1 MSSGAPWL
9 AFVSG
14 IEPPVLWVIGGL
26 VGLILE
32 MLVPAFVV
40 GSFGVSALVAGG
52 AAALG
57 ASLELQV
64 ALFAALG
71 FALAVPAR
79 RYLHRGRR
87 RPRASEA
94 ALWGRVGTCVEP
106 IDGDLQAGVV
116 DIDGV
121 RWAAVTPRGGR
132 IAKGEVV
139 EVISVDG
146 ARLLVGAAATPTRTA
161 QQGDGPPGA

>member
-1 MSSGAPWL
+1 MSAGTPSIVL

-32 MLVPAFVV
+32 MLVPAFVI
-40 GSFGVSALVAGG
+40 GSFGVSALAAGG
-52 AAALG
+52 AAALS
-57 ASLELQV
+57 ASLEVQV
-64 ALFAALG
+64 ALFVGLG

-87 RPRASEA
+87 RPRSRDA
-94 ALWGRVGTCVEP
+94 ALWGRRGTCVEP

-116 DIDGV
+116 EVDGV
-121 RWAAVTPRGGR
+121 TWAAVTPRGGR
-132 IAKGEVV
+132 IARGEAV
-139 EVISVDG
+139 EVIAVEE
-146 ARLLVGAAATPTRTA
+146 ARLLVGSIHEAGAAKGR
-161 QQGDGPPGA
+161 Q

>member
-1 MSSGAPWL
+1 MSAGATL
-9 AFVSG
+9 GVSVSMLGFVSG

-57 ASLELQV
+57 AGLEVQV
-64 ALFAALG
+64 ALFVGLG

-87 RPRASEA
+87 RPRGADA
-94 ALWGRVGTCVEP
+94 ALWGRRGTCIEP

-116 DIDGV
+116 ELDGV
-121 RWAAVTPRGGR
+121 SWAAVTPRGGR
-132 IAKGEVV
+132 IAPGEAV
-139 EVISVDG
+139 EVIAVEG
-146 ARLLVGAAATPTRTA
+146 ARLLVGPVHEA
-161 QQGDGPPGA
+161 GPGTSRR